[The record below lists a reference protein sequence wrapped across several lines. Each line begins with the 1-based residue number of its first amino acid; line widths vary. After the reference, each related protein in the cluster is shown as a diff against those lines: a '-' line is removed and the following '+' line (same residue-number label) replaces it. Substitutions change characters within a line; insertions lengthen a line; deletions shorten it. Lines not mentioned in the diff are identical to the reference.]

1 MTVKTQ
7 DLRSRKKKL
16 VLDRIIFF
24 FLWFSFFFLTSTKQ
38 FRRRLLQTVDLK
50 NELTTTYWAFPF
62 KRASIAHRPIY
73 FNETINPKKK
83 EKNALRTHYKDL
95 NKTRRKIQRTG
106 TKQINTMGGTP
117 SKRN

>member
-83 EKNALRTHYKDL
+83 
-95 NKTRRKIQRTG
+95 RKECFT
-106 TKQINTMGGTP
+106 NTLQGFEQNQTE
-117 SKRN
+117 NTEDWNETD